1 MKKIFVYDLDG
12 TLLQHNNLINETTL
26 AAIKK
31 AHSLDHVNIIAT
43 GRGLKT
49 TKVISDM
56 YPYFDYLVS
65 NNGTII
71 YDIAKQ
77 KSYLNGFIDSKTLQL
92 LFDIALEY
100 NCLSAISTPDDA
112 FLFSPQK
119 EYDWLSSQ
127 AQMDLKAYNLI
138 SYAQMKNLIDN
149 NTSISQFAFRNSEAT
164 TKVIYNKLAVELKDK
179 YKVTITNRIFV
190 DINPLD
196 VDKFNCIQFILNSN
210 NWSFDNVVAF
220 GDSSNDFLM
229 IKNAKIGF
237 AMKHATPDLVQ
248 VATKVIGDCNS
259 DAIGQEILKL
269 I

>member
-77 KSYLNGFIDSKTLQL
+77 KSY
-92 LFDIALEY
+92 
-100 NCLSAISTPDDA
+100 
-112 FLFSPQK
+112 
-119 EYDWLSSQ
+119 
-127 AQMDLKAYNLI
+127 
-138 SYAQMKNLIDN
+138 
-149 NTSISQFAFRNSEAT
+149 FAGR
-164 TKVIYNKLAVELKDK
+164 K
-179 YKVTITNRIFV
+179 
-190 DINPLD
+190 
-196 VDKFNCIQFILNSN
+196 
-210 NWSFDNVVAF
+210 
-220 GDSSNDFLM
+220 
-229 IKNAKIGF
+229 
-237 AMKHATPDLVQ
+237 
-248 VATKVIGDCNS
+248 
-259 DAIGQEILKL
+259 
-269 I
+269 